1 MGAAMT
7 AAGTAKTLIVSAAA
21 RGLIP
26 RRWCPA
32 ILRALG
38 LTHA

>member
-1 MGAAMT
+1 MT
-7 AAGTAKTLIVSAAA
+7 AAGTIKTGIVSAAA

-26 RRWCPA
+26 RRWCPV
-32 ILRALG
+32 ILRVLG